1 MRTKIGLALIAAMVL
16 VAGIAAVGTATEY
29 VPGTPIVA
37 GFIYIGPI
45 GDYGWSH
52 AHDVARK
59 IVEDEFPWLSTVYV
73 ESVGTGDV
81 VSTVDRLVNDKK
93 CNVIFTT
100 SFDFMDGTV
109 AAAEKYPDVIFAH
122 NSGFKRAPNLATYMA
137 DFYQVYYLNGL
148 AAGALTETNKL
159 GYVGA
164 VPIPEVKRHL
174 NAFAI
179 GAKEVNPDAQVDVRW
194 INEWLNPAAAKE
206 AAEALIAD
214 GCDVFAFTEDSPTV
228 VQVAADSGFPSFA
241 HYSPMYKFAPDY
253 VVSGEMVH
261 WDVIYADFLQKIY
274 DGTYTAHNLQ
284 DVDYWWLLSQN
295 SVEMAAEPGMAIN
308 PAYVD
313 RLKAVMIDHPTFGTI
328 SVYDLIQTR
337 LNQMSNPGVSF
348 DPYQGPIYDRKG
360 NLEVPEGMWL
370 SVDSLITMEWAFENV
385 IGPWPGEPE

>member
-1 MRTKIGLALIAAMVL
+1 MHKRIALVAVLAMVL
-16 VAGIAAVGTATEY
+16 IGGLVVVATAAEY
-29 VPGTPIVA
+29 VPGAPIKA
-37 GFIYIGPI
+37 GFIYIGPV

-52 AHDVARK
+52 AHDVARQ
-59 IVEDEFPWLSTVYV
+59 IVENEFPWLSTVYV
-73 ESVGTGDV
+73 ETVGTGEV
-81 VSTVDRLVNDKK
+81 VSTVDKLVNDQH

-100 SFDFMDGTV
+100 SFDFMDGTI
-109 AAAEKYPDVIFAH
+109 AAAVKYPDVIFAH
-122 NSGFKRAPNLATYMA
+122 NSGFKRTPNSATYMA

-174 NAFAI
+174 NAFVI
-179 GAKEVNPDAQVDVRW
+179 GALEVNPEATVDVRW

-214 GCDVFAFTEDSPTV
+214 GCDVFAFTEDTPTV
-228 VQVAADSGFPSFA
+228 VQVAAENGFASFA

-261 WDVIYADFLQKIY
+261 WDKIYADFLQKIY
-274 DGTYTAHNLQ
+274 AGTYTAHNLQ
-284 DVDYWWLLSQN
+284 NVDYWWLLGQG

-308 PAYVD
+308 PVYVD
-313 RLKAVMIDHPTFGTI
+313 KLKAIVIDHPTFGKI
-328 SVYDLIQTR
+328 SVYDLIETR
-337 LNQMSNPGVSF
+337 LNQMSDPGISF

-360 NLEVPEGMWL
+360 NLQVAAGAWL
-370 SVDSLITMEWAFENV
+370 SVDSLVSLEWAV
-385 IGPWPGEPE
+385 KGVVGPWPGEP